1 MLCTV
6 VGSQLHVQGGWECL
20 SKPLV
25 AIEQRFPIFVELIL
39 ACRPGPQTED
49 FAALFDRVAGWK
61 SNQRSQ
67 GIN

>member
-25 AIEQRFPIFVELIL
+25 AIEQRFLIFVELFF
-39 ACRPGPQTED
+39 AGRPKGSINELRH
-49 FAALFDRVAGWK
+49 FAALFDRVAG
-61 SNQRSQ
+61 
-67 GIN
+67 